1 MIRIFNHWF
10 HWRPLAQAL
19 LDSSFVIVGVVIA
32 ITWTR
37 QGLPIDHQQVILFGL
52 IVIAVAMS
60 LSSLIGLYQ
69 RIHTRTIID
78 ARTQALLSIYLS
90 FPIAYYSVSE
100 WLQNYPYRIEIG
112 VIDFVLT
119 ALITIMVALAT
130 VSFQTIKAALMN
142 PVKSLKSE

>member
-78 ARTQALLSIYLS
+78 AR
-90 FPIAYYSVSE
+90 
-100 WLQNYPYRIEIG
+100 R
-112 VIDFVLT
+112 
-119 ALITIMVALAT
+119 
-130 VSFQTIKAALMN
+130 
-142 PVKSLKSE
+142 